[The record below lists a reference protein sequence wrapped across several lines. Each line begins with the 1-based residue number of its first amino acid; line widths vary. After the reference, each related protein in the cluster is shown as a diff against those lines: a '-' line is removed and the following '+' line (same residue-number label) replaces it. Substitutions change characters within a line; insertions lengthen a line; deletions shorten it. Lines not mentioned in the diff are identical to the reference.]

1 MGLDRIQKPF
11 ATFVKPLRD
20 TKGSDMR
27 SSALAIAIVAALTVS
42 TGFIGKASA
51 ETEHQKVEKVQ
62 RDNRDIRRDN
72 RDIRSDRRHLQNE
85 KKKLAHDRLERNH
98 DQMKENRAI
107 EHGNVKGAENL
118 DQQRR
123 AEQAEVHA
131 DKKDIRKDQRDL
143 NRDHADRNANVQQ
156 RNRDAKGL

>member
-1 MGLDRIQKPF
+1 MGWDRIQKSF
-11 ATFVKPLRD
+11 ATFVKPLPD
-20 TKGSDMR
+20 TKGSDMK

-62 RDNRDIRRDN
+62 RDNRDIR
-72 RDIRSDRRHLQNE
+72 SDRRNLQNE
-85 KKKLAHDRLERNH
+85 KKKLAHDRIERNY

-107 EHGNVKGAENL
+107 EHGNVKGAEKL

-123 AEQAEVHA
+123 AEQAEVNA
-131 DKKDIRKDQRDL
+131 DKKDIRKDERVL
-143 NRDHADRNANVQQ
+143 NRDHADRNADVQQ
-156 RNRDAKGL
+156 RNRDASGL

>member
-1 MGLDRIQKPF
+1 MK
-11 ATFVKPLRD
+11 
-20 TKGSDMR
+20 

-72 RDIRSDRRHLQNE
+72 GGIRSDRRHLQKE
-85 KKKLAHDRLERNH
+85 KKKLAHDRVERNH

-107 EHGNVKGAENL
+107 EHGNVKAGEKL
-118 DQQRR
+118 DQRR
-123 AEQAEVHA
+123 KAEQAEVNA
-131 DKKDIRKDQRDL
+131 DKKDLRKDERDL
-143 NRDHADRNANVQQ
+143 SHDRMDRAADVQQ
-156 RNRDAKGL
+156 RNQAAGGL